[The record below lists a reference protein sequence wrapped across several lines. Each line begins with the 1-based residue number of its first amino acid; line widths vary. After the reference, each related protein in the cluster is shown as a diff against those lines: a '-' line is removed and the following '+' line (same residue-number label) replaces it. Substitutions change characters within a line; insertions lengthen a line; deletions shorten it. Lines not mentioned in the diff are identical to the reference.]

1 MFKSITNIFSSLGS
15 IFSRKGASSSASP
28 TGVGGTNEK
37 KSFFGKLVAK
47 ISTGIIDS
55 LSKYSVQQEEV
66 VGVDISPSGI
76 RLLQLTQTEKEE
88 WIVEKLTARHVDR
101 VEDIKNSQGPF
112 VEAIK
117 IALESGKFTTTN
129 AAVSLPVSS
138 SIVKVI
144 AMPLMSDLEMK
155 NAIEFNSLWE
165 NLTQLPGTIDEYS
178 IFHQVI
184 RKDSTSNM
192 MDVLFV
198 ASKLSDVN
206 AYIDIVTQS
215 GLQPVVLDVKCFA
228 LRNAFETMA
237 LPNIAQKPMAIL
249 EIGSHENYLLVLK
262 GDDPFVSDLFLS
274 NADKAILGVKQN
286 DTLALAPIIDRYI
299 LQIRQN
305 LTAYQNRFKS
315 EKVDS
320 VFIVTDTPNSEM
332 INKVLSEKMSD
343 ITVVNFNPFSNMQIP
358 ANIQSKIDAEEN
370 TSSFAAVTGLATRKL
385 DIFGYYQKVTG
396 VKNINLLPNRDGVKS
411 SIKNKFFSGVIAI
424 GISIAVIVFG
434 IYAFSS
440 YYFESSSNKDALI
453 DYGMLQMDVE
463 QKQNQYMNLMS
474 EKSRIQDQLKL
485 SETATTNQIIAAKV
499 LREIAF
505 KAGFNVVLTNLDFN
519 GVEKYEVKGEAL
531 SDADVIKYITRVK
544 ETNLFENVVLEK
556 SSIATEGSTIKTF
569 VMKIII
575 KPELINSQLVDS
587 ETIEEETSE

>member
-1 MFKSITNIFSSLGS
+1 MFKSITNIFGTLGS
-15 IFSRKGASSSASP
+15 IFSKKGGSSSASP

-37 KSFFGKLVAK
+37 KSFFGKLIAK
-47 ISTGIIDS
+47 VSTGIIDS

-66 VGVDISPSGI
+66 VGVDIGPSGI
-76 RLLQLTQTEKEE
+76 RLLQLSQTEKEE

-101 VEDIKNSQGPF
+101 VEDIKVSQGPF

-117 IALESGKFTTTN
+117 IGLESGKFTTTN

-184 RKDSTSNM
+184 RKDSSSNM

-206 AYIDIVTQS
+206 AYIDIVTQA

-274 NADKAILGVKQN
+274 NADKSVLAVKQS

-315 EKVDS
+315 DKVDS
-320 VFIVTDTPNSEM
+320 IFIVTDTPNSEM
-332 INKVLSEKMSD
+332 INKVLSEKLTD
-343 ITVVNFNPFSNMQIP
+343 LTVVNFNPFSKMQIP
-358 ANIQSKIDAEEN
+358 ANVQSKIEAEEN
-370 TSSFAAVTGLATRKL
+370 NSSFAAVTGLATRKL

-396 VKNINLLPNRDGVKS
+396 VKNINLLPNREGVKS
-411 SIKNKFFSGVIAI
+411 SIKSKFISGIFAI
-424 GISIAVIVFG
+424 GISIAVVVFG

-440 YYFESSSNKDALI
+440 YYFQSSSNQEALSDYDMLKMEIEQLQGQYSALI
-453 DYGMLQMDVE
+453 
-463 QKQNQYMNLMS
+463 S
-474 EKSRIQDQLKL
+474 EKDKINEQLKL
-485 SETATTNQIIAAKV
+485 SETATTNQNIAAKV
-499 LREIAF
+499 LREIAYQ
-505 KAGFNVVLTNLDFN
+505 AGFNIVLTNLDFN
-519 GVEKYEVKGEAL
+519 GQEKYEVKGEAL

-544 ETNLFENVVLEK
+544 GTELFENVVLEK
-556 SSIATEGSTIKTF
+556 SSLAQEGSTIKKF
-569 VMKIII
+569 VVKLII
-575 KPELINSQLVDS
+575 KPELINSQLV
-587 ETIEEETSE
+587 EVNEEAEE

>member
-1 MFKSITNIFSSLGS
+1 M
-15 IFSRKGASSSASP
+15 
-28 TGVGGTNEK
+28 
-37 KSFFGKLVAK
+37 
-47 ISTGIIDS
+47 
-55 LSKYSVQQEEV
+55 
-66 VGVDISPSGI
+66 
-76 RLLQLTQTEKEE
+76 TQTEKED

-155 NAIEFNSLWE
+155 SAIEFNSLWE

-184 RKDSTSNM
+184 RKDSAANM

-206 AYIDIVTQS
+206 AYVDIVTAS

-228 LRNAFETMA
+228 LRNAFETMN

-249 EIGSHENYLLVLK
+249 EIGSYENYLLVLK

-274 NADKAILGVKQN
+274 NADKAVLALKQT
-286 DTLALAPIIDRYI
+286 DTLSLAPIIDRYI

-320 VFIVTDTPNSEM
+320 IFIVTDTPNSEM
-332 INKVLSEKMSD
+332 IVQVLSEKLSD
-343 ITVVNFNPFSNMQIP
+343 ITVVGFNPFSNMQIP
-358 ANIQSKIDAEEN
+358 ANIQSKIDSEEN

-385 DIFGYYQKVTG
+385 DIFGYYQNVTG
-396 VKNINLLPNRDGVKS
+396 V
-411 SIKNKFFSGVIAI
+411 
-424 GISIAVIVFG
+424 
-434 IYAFSS
+434 
-440 YYFESSSNKDALI
+440 
-453 DYGMLQMDVE
+453 
-463 QKQNQYMNLMS
+463 
-474 EKSRIQDQLKL
+474 
-485 SETATTNQIIAAKV
+485 
-499 LREIAF
+499 
-505 KAGFNVVLTNLDFN
+505 
-519 GVEKYEVKGEAL
+519 
-531 SDADVIKYITRVK
+531 
-544 ETNLFENVVLEK
+544 
-556 SSIATEGSTIKTF
+556 
-569 VMKIII
+569 
-575 KPELINSQLVDS
+575 
-587 ETIEEETSE
+587 

>member
-15 IFSRKGASSSASP
+15 IFSRKGSSSSASP

-37 KSFFGKLVAK
+37 KSFFGKLIAK
-47 ISTGIIDS
+47 LSTSIIDS

-66 VGVDISPSGI
+66 VGVDIGPTGI
-76 RLLQLTQTEKEE
+76 RLLQLTQTEKED

-184 RKDSTSNM
+184 RKDSASNM

-206 AYIDIVTQS
+206 AYIDIVTQA

-237 LPNIAQKPMAIL
+237 LPNIAQKPIAIL

-274 NADKAILGVKQN
+274 NADKAVLGVKQN

-315 EKVDS
+315 DKVDS
-320 VFIVTDTPNSEM
+320 IFIVTDTPNSEM
-332 INKVLSEKMSD
+332 INSVLSEKLSD
-343 ITVVNFNPFSNMQIP
+343 LTVVNFNPFSKMTIP
-358 ANIQSKIDAEEN
+358 ANIQSKVDAEEN
-370 TSSFAAVTGLATRKL
+370 NSSFAAVTGLATRKL

-396 VKNINLLPNRDGVKS
+396 VKNINLLPNREGVKS
-411 SIKNKFFSGVIAI
+411 SIKNKFISGIFAI
-424 GISIAVIVFG
+424 GVSIAVIVFG

-440 YYFESSSNKDALI
+440 YYFQSSSNQQALSDYDMLKMEI
-453 DYGMLQMDVE
+453 DQL
-463 QKQNQYMNLMS
+463 QNQYSALTS
-474 EKSRIQDQLKL
+474 EKENIKNQLKL
-485 SETATTNQIIAAKV
+485 SESATTNQNIAAKV
-499 LREIAF
+499 LREIAYQ
-505 KAGFNVVLTNLDFN
+505 AGFNIVLTNLDFN
-519 GVEKYEVKGEAL
+519 GQEKYEVQGEAL

-544 ETNLFENVVLEK
+544 ETKLFENVVLEK
-556 SSIATEGSTIKTF
+556 SSLAQEGSTIKKF
-569 VMKIII
+569 IVKLII
-575 KPELINSQLVDS
+575 KDELINSQLVEVS
-587 ETIEEETSE
+587 EETEE

>member
-1 MFKSITNIFSSLGS
+1 MFKSISNIFSSLGS
-15 IFSRKGASSSASP
+15 IFSKKGSSSSASP

-37 KSFFGKLVAK
+37 KSFFGKLIAK
-47 ISTGIIDS
+47 VSTGIIDS

-66 VGVDISPSGI
+66 VGVDIGPSGI
-76 RLLQLTQTEKEE
+76 RLLQLSQTEKEE

-101 VEDIKNSQGPF
+101 VEDIKVSQGPF
-112 VEAIK
+112 VDAIK
-117 IALESGKFTTTN
+117 IGLESGKFTTTN

-184 RKDSTSNM
+184 RKDSSSNM

-206 AYIDIVTQS
+206 AYIDIVTQA

-274 NADKAILGVKQN
+274 NADKAVLAVKQS

-315 EKVDS
+315 DKVDS
-320 VFIVTDTPNSEM
+320 IFIVTDTPNSEM
-332 INKVLSEKMSD
+332 INKVLSEKLTD
-343 ITVVNFNPFSNMQIP
+343 LTVVNFNPFSKMQIP
-358 ANIQSKIDAEEN
+358 ANVQSKIDAEEN
-370 TSSFAAVTGLATRKL
+370 NSSFAAVTGLATRKL

-396 VKNINLLPNRDGVKS
+396 VKNINLLPNREGVKS
-411 SIKNKFFSGVIAI
+411 SIKNKFISGIFAI

-440 YYFESSSNKDALI
+440 YYFQSSSNQEALS
-453 DYGMLQMDVE
+453 DYDMLKMEIE
-463 QKQNQYMNLMS
+463 QLQGQYSALMS
-474 EKSRIQDQLKL
+474 EKDKINEQLKL
-485 SETATTNQIIAAKV
+485 SETATTNQNIAAKV
-499 LREIAF
+499 LREIAYQ
-505 KAGFNVVLTNLDFN
+505 AGFNIVLTNLDFN
-519 GVEKYEVKGEAL
+519 GQEKYEVKGEAL

-544 ETNLFENVVLEK
+544 ETGLFENVVLEK
-556 SSIATEGSTIKTF
+556 SSLAQEGSTIKKF
-569 VMKIII
+569 VVKLII
-575 KPELINSQLVDS
+575 KPELINSQLV
-587 ETIEEETSE
+587 EVNEEAVE

>member
-15 IFSRKGASSSASP
+15 IFSKKGSSSSASP

-47 ISTGIIDS
+47 VSTGIIDS

-66 VGVDISPSGI
+66 VGVDIGPSGI
-76 RLLQLTQTEKEE
+76 RLLQLSQTEKEE

-101 VEDIKNSQGPF
+101 VEDIKVSQGPF

-117 IALESGKFTTTN
+117 IGLESGKFTTTN

-184 RKDSTSNM
+184 RKDSSSNM

-206 AYIDIVTQS
+206 AYIDIVTQA

-274 NADKAILGVKQN
+274 NADKAVLAVKQS

-315 EKVDS
+315 DKVDS
-320 VFIVTDTPNSEM
+320 IFIVTDSPNSEM
-332 INKVLSEKMSD
+332 INKVLSEKLTD
-343 ITVVNFNPFSNMQIP
+343 LTVVNFNPFSKMQIP
-358 ANIQSKIDAEEN
+358 ANVQAKIDAEEN
-370 TSSFAAVTGLATRKL
+370 NSSFAAVTGLATRKL

-396 VKNINLLPNRDGVKS
+396 VKNINLLPNREGVKS
-411 SIKNKFFSGVIAI
+411 SIKNKFISGIFAI
-424 GISIAVIVFG
+424 GISIAVVVFG

-440 YYFESSSNKDALI
+440 YYFQSSSNQEALS
-453 DYGMLQMDVE
+453 DYDMLKMEIE
-463 QKQNQYMNLMS
+463 QLQGQYSALMS
-474 EKSRIQDQLKL
+474 EKDKINEQLKL
-485 SETATTNQIIAAKV
+485 SETATTNQNIAAKV
-499 LREIAF
+499 LREIAYQ
-505 KAGFNVVLTNLDFN
+505 AGFNIVLTNLDFN
-519 GVEKYEVKGEAL
+519 GQEKYEVKGEAL

-544 ETNLFENVVLEK
+544 ETELFENVVLEK
-556 SSIATEGSTIKTF
+556 SSLAQEGSTIKKF
-569 VMKIII
+569 VVKLII
-575 KPELINSQLVDS
+575 KPELINSQLV
-587 ETIEEETSE
+587 EVNEEAEE

>member
-15 IFSRKGASSSASP
+15 IFSRKGSSSSASP

-37 KSFFGKLVAK
+37 KSFFGKLIAK
-47 ISTGIIDS
+47 LSTSIIDS

-66 VGVDISPSGI
+66 VGVDIGPTGI
-76 RLLQLTQTEKEE
+76 RLLQLTQTEKED

-184 RKDSTSNM
+184 RKDSASNM

-206 AYIDIVTQS
+206 AYIDIVTQA

-274 NADKAILGVKQN
+274 NADKAVLGVKQN

-315 EKVDS
+315 DKVDS
-320 VFIVTDTPNSEM
+320 IFIVTDTPNSEM
-332 INKVLSEKMSD
+332 INSVLSEKLSD
-343 ITVVNFNPFSNMQIP
+343 LTVVNFNPFSKMTIP
-358 ANIQSKIDAEEN
+358 ANIQSKVDAEEN
-370 TSSFAAVTGLATRKL
+370 NSSFAAVTGLATRKL

-396 VKNINLLPNRDGVKS
+396 VKNINLLPNREGVKS
-411 SIKNKFFSGVIAI
+411 SINNKFISGIFAI
-424 GISIAVIVFG
+424 GVSIAVIVFG

-440 YYFESSSNKDALI
+440 YYFQSSSNQQALSDYDMLKMEI
-453 DYGMLQMDVE
+453 DQL
-463 QKQNQYMNLMS
+463 QNQYSALTS
-474 EKSRIQDQLKL
+474 EKENIKNQLKL
-485 SETATTNQIIAAKV
+485 SESATTNQNIAAKV
-499 LREIAF
+499 LREIAYQ
-505 KAGFNVVLTNLDFN
+505 AGFNIVLTNLDFN
-519 GVEKYEVKGEAL
+519 GQEKYEVQGEAL

-544 ETNLFENVVLEK
+544 ETKLFENVVLEK
-556 SSIATEGSTIKTF
+556 SSLAQEGSTIKKF
-569 VMKIII
+569 IVKLII
-575 KPELINSQLVDS
+575 KDELINSQLVEVS
-587 ETIEEETSE
+587 EETEE

>member
-15 IFSRKGASSSASP
+15 IFSKKGSSSSASP

-37 KSFFGKLVAK
+37 KSFFGKLIAK
-47 ISTGIIDS
+47 VSTGIIDS

-66 VGVDISPSGI
+66 VGVDIGPSGI
-76 RLLQLTQTEKEE
+76 RLLQLSQTEKEE

-101 VEDIKNSQGPF
+101 VEDIKVSQGPF

-117 IALESGKFTTTN
+117 IGLESGKFTTTN

-184 RKDSTSNM
+184 RKDSSSNM

-206 AYIDIVTQS
+206 AYIDIVTQA

-274 NADKAILGVKQN
+274 NADKAVLAVKQS

-315 EKVDS
+315 DKVDS
-320 VFIVTDTPNSEM
+320 IFIVTDTPNSEM
-332 INKVLSEKMSD
+332 INKVLSEKLTD
-343 ITVVNFNPFSNMQIP
+343 LTVVNFNPFSKMQIP
-358 ANIQSKIDAEEN
+358 ANVQSKIDAEEN
-370 TSSFAAVTGLATRKL
+370 NSSFAAVTGLATRKL

-396 VKNINLLPNRDGVKS
+396 VKNINLLPNREGVKS
-411 SIKNKFFSGVIAI
+411 SIKNKFISGIFAI

-440 YYFESSSNKDALI
+440 YYFQSSSNQDALS
-453 DYGMLQMDVE
+453 DYDMLKMEIE
-463 QKQNQYMNLMS
+463 QLQGQYSALMS
-474 EKSRIQDQLKL
+474 EKDKINEQLKL
-485 SETATTNQIIAAKV
+485 SETATTNQNIAAKV
-499 LREIAF
+499 LREIAYQ
-505 KAGFNVVLTNLDFN
+505 AGFNIVLTNLDFN
-519 GVEKYEVKGEAL
+519 GQEKYEVKGEAL

-544 ETNLFENVVLEK
+544 ETELFENVVLEK
-556 SSIATEGSTIKTF
+556 SSLAQEGSTIKKF
-569 VMKIII
+569 VVKLII
-575 KPELINSQLVDS
+575 KPELINSQLV
-587 ETIEEETSE
+587 EVNEEAEE

>member
-15 IFSRKGASSSASP
+15 IFSKKGSSSSASP

-47 ISTGIIDS
+47 VSTGIIDS

-66 VGVDISPSGI
+66 VGVDIGPSGI
-76 RLLQLTQTEKEE
+76 RLLQLSQTEKEE

-101 VEDIKNSQGPF
+101 VEDIKVSQGPF

-117 IALESGKFTTTN
+117 IGLESGKFTTTN

-184 RKDSTSNM
+184 RKDSSSNM

-206 AYIDIVTQS
+206 AYIDIVTQA

-274 NADKAILGVKQN
+274 NADKAVLAVKQS

-315 EKVDS
+315 DKVDS
-320 VFIVTDTPNSEM
+320 IFIVTDSPNSEM
-332 INKVLSEKMSD
+332 INKVLSEKLTD
-343 ITVVNFNPFSNMQIP
+343 LTVVNFNPFSKMQIP
-358 ANIQSKIDAEEN
+358 ANVQAKIDAEEN
-370 TSSFAAVTGLATRKL
+370 NSSFAAVTGLATRKL

-396 VKNINLLPNRDGVKS
+396 VKNINLLPNREGVKS
-411 SIKNKFFSGVIAI
+411 SIKNKFISGIFAI
-424 GISIAVIVFG
+424 GISIAVVVFG

-440 YYFESSSNKDALI
+440 YYFQSSSNQEALS
-453 DYGMLQMDVE
+453 DYDMLKMEIE
-463 QKQNQYMNLMS
+463 QLQGQYSALMS
-474 EKSRIQDQLKL
+474 EKDKINEQLKL
-485 SETATTNQIIAAKV
+485 SETATTNQNIAAKV
-499 LREIAF
+499 LREIAYQ
-505 KAGFNVVLTNLDFN
+505 AGFNIVLTNLDFN
-519 GVEKYEVKGEAL
+519 GQEKYEVKGEAL
-531 SDADVIKYITRVK
+531 SDSDVIKYITRVK
-544 ETNLFENVVLEK
+544 ETELFENVVLEK
-556 SSIATEGSTIKTF
+556 SSLAQEGSTIKKF
-569 VMKIII
+569 VVKLII
-575 KPELINSQLVDS
+575 KPELINSQLV
-587 ETIEEETSE
+587 EVNEEAEE

>member
-15 IFSRKGASSSASP
+15 IFSKKGSSSSATP

-37 KSFFGKLVAK
+37 KSFFGKLIAK
-47 ISTGIIDS
+47 VSTGIIDS

-66 VGVDISPSGI
+66 VGVDIGPSGI

-101 VEDIKNSQGPF
+101 VEDIKVSQGPF
-112 VEAIK
+112 VDAIK

-206 AYIDIVTQS
+206 AYIDIVTQA

-228 LRNAFETMA
+228 LRNAFETMV

-274 NADKAILGVKQN
+274 NADKAVLGVKQN

-315 EKVDS
+315 DKVDS
-320 VFIVTDTPNSEM
+320 IFIVTDTPNSEM
-332 INKVLSEKMSD
+332 INKVLSEKLSD
-343 ITVVNFNPFSNMQIP
+343 LTVVNFNPFSKMQIP
-358 ANIQSKIDAEEN
+358 ANVQAKIDAEEN
-370 TSSFAAVTGLATRKL
+370 NSSFAAVTGLATRKL

-396 VKNINLLPNRDGVKS
+396 VKNINLLPNREGVKS
-411 SIKNKFFSGVIAI
+411 SIKSKFISGIFAI
-424 GISIAVIVFG
+424 GISIAVVVFG

-440 YYFESSSNKDALI
+440 YYFQSSSNQEALSDYDMLKMEIEQLQGQYSALI
-453 DYGMLQMDVE
+453 
-463 QKQNQYMNLMS
+463 S
-474 EKSRIQDQLKL
+474 EKDKINEQLKL
-485 SETATTNQIIAAKV
+485 SETATTNQNIAAKV
-499 LREIAF
+499 LREIAYQ
-505 KAGFNVVLTNLDFN
+505 AGFNIVLTNLDFN
-519 GVEKYEVKGEAL
+519 GQEKYEVKGEAL

-544 ETNLFENVVLEK
+544 GTELFENVVLEK
-556 SSIATEGSTIKTF
+556 SSLAQEGSTIKKF
-569 VMKIII
+569 VVKLII
-575 KPELINSQLVDS
+575 KPELINSQLV
-587 ETIEEETSE
+587 EVNEEAEE

>member
-1 MFKSITNIFSSLGS
+1 MFKSITNIFSSLGA
-15 IFSRKGASSSASP
+15 IFSKKGSSSSASP

-37 KSFFGKLVAK
+37 KSFFGKLIAK
-47 ISTGIIDS
+47 VSTGIIDS

-66 VGVDISPSGI
+66 VGVDIGPSGI
-76 RLLQLTQTEKEE
+76 RLLQLSQTEKEE

-101 VEDIKNSQGPF
+101 VEDIKVSQGPF

-206 AYIDIVTQS
+206 AYIDIVTQA

-274 NADKAILGVKQN
+274 NADKAVLGVKQN

-315 EKVDS
+315 DKVDS
-320 VFIVTDTPNSEM
+320 IFIVTDTPNSEI
-332 INKVLSEKMSD
+332 INKVLSEKLSD
-343 ITVVNFNPFSNMQIP
+343 LTVVNFNPFSKMQIP

-370 TSSFAAVTGLATRKL
+370 NSSFAAVTGLATRKL

-396 VKNINLLPNRDGVKS
+396 VKNINLLPNREGVKS
-411 SIKNKFFSGVIAI
+411 SIKSKFISGIFAI
-424 GISIAVIVFG
+424 GISIAVVVFG

-440 YYFESSSNKDALI
+440 YYFQSSSNQEALSDYDMLKMEIEQLQGQYSALI
-453 DYGMLQMDVE
+453 
-463 QKQNQYMNLMS
+463 S
-474 EKSRIQDQLKL
+474 EKDKINEQLKL
-485 SETATTNQIIAAKV
+485 SETATTNQNIAAKV
-499 LREIAF
+499 LREIAYQ
-505 KAGFNVVLTNLDFN
+505 AGFNIVLTNLDFN
-519 GVEKYEVKGEAL
+519 GQEKYEVKGEAL

-544 ETNLFENVVLEK
+544 ETELFENVVLEK
-556 SSIATEGSTIKTF
+556 SSLAQEGSTIKKF
-569 VMKIII
+569 VVKLII
-575 KPELINSQLVDS
+575 KTELINSQLVEVD
-587 ETIEEETSE
+587 EETEK

>member
-1 MFKSITNIFSSLGS
+1 MFKSLANIFKKKGS
-15 IFSRKGASSSASP
+15 SSSASP
-28 TGVGGTNEK
+28 TGVGGQNEK
-37 KSFFGKLVAK
+37 KSFLSKLIAK
-47 ISTGIIDS
+47 VSTGIIDS

-66 VGVDISPSGI
+66 VGVDISPTGV
-76 RLLQLTQTEKEE
+76 RLLQLSQTEREE
-88 WIVEKLTARHVDR
+88 WVVEKLSTRHVDR

-117 IALESGKFTTTN
+117 FALESGKFTTSN

-144 AMPLMSDLEMK
+144 AMPLMSELEMK

-184 RKDSTSNM
+184 RKDNASNM

-206 AYIDIVTQS
+206 AFIDIVTAA

-228 LRNAFETMA
+228 LRNAFETMN
-237 LPNIAQKPMAIL
+237 LPNIAQKPISIL

-274 NADKAILGVKQN
+274 NADKQVLALKQN

-305 LTAYQNRFKS
+305 LIAYQNRFKS

-320 VFIVTDTPNSEM
+320 IFIVTDSINSEM
-332 INKVLSEKMSD
+332 INQLLTEKLSD
-343 ITVVNFNPFSNMQIP
+343 ITVVNFNVFSNMKIP

-370 TSSFAAVTGLATRKL
+370 NSSFSAVTGLATRKL

-411 SIKNKFFSGVIAI
+411 SIKNKLYSGIIAV
-424 GISIAVIVFG
+424 GISLAVVVFG
-434 IYAFSS
+434 IYIFSS
-440 YYFESSSNKDALI
+440 YFVKSSSNEESLTEYDN
-453 DYGMLQMDVE
+453 LQMQVE
-463 QKQNQYMNLMS
+463 QLQGQFSSLTN
-474 EKSRIQDQLKL
+474 EKAKIEDQLKL
-485 SETATTNQIIAAKV
+485 SETATTNQIIVAKV
-499 LREIAF
+499 LKEIAY
-505 KAGFNVVLTNLDFN
+505 KAGFNIVLTNLDFD
-519 GVEKYEVKGEAL
+519 GMDKYLVKGEAL

-544 ETNLFENVVLEK
+544 GTELFQNVVLEK
-556 SSIATEGSTIKTF
+556 SSLAKEGSTIKKF
-569 VMKIII
+569 VMKLII
-575 KPELINSQLVDS
+575 KPELINSQVIEVD
-587 ETIEEETSE
+587 EESGEE

>member
-1 MFKSITNIFSSLGS
+1 MIKSITNIFSSLGS
-15 IFSRKGASSSASP
+15 IFSRKGSSSSASP

-37 KSFFGKLVAK
+37 KSFFGKLIAK
-47 ISTGIIDS
+47 LSTSIIDS

-66 VGVDISPSGI
+66 VGVDIGPTGI
-76 RLLQLTQTEKEE
+76 RLLQLTQTEKED

-144 AMPLMSDLEMK
+144 VMPLMSDLEMK

-184 RKDSTSNM
+184 RKDSASNM

-274 NADKAILGVKQN
+274 NADKAVLGVKQN

-315 EKVDS
+315 DKVDS
-320 VFIVTDTPNSEM
+320 IFIVTDTPNSEM
-332 INKVLSEKMSD
+332 INSVLSEKLSD
-343 ITVVNFNPFSNMQIP
+343 LTVVNFNPFSKMTIP
-358 ANIQSKIDAEEN
+358 ANIQSKVDAEEN
-370 TSSFAAVTGLATRKL
+370 NSSFAAVTGLATRKL

-396 VKNINLLPNRDGVKS
+396 VKNINLLPNREGVKS
-411 SIKNKFFSGVIAI
+411 SIKNKFISGIFAI
-424 GISIAVIVFG
+424 GVSIAVIVFG

-440 YYFESSSNKDALI
+440 YYFQSSSNQQALSDYDMLKMEI
-453 DYGMLQMDVE
+453 DQL
-463 QKQNQYMNLMS
+463 QNQYSALTS
-474 EKSRIQDQLKL
+474 EKENIKNQLKL
-485 SETATTNQIIAAKV
+485 SESATTNQNIAAKV
-499 LREIAF
+499 LREIAYQ
-505 KAGFNVVLTNLDFN
+505 AGFNIVLTNLDFN
-519 GVEKYEVKGEAL
+519 GQEKYEVQGEAL

-544 ETNLFENVVLEK
+544 ETKLFENVVLEK
-556 SSIATEGSTIKTF
+556 SSLAQEGSTIKKF
-569 VMKIII
+569 IVKLII
-575 KPELINSQLVDS
+575 KDELINSQLVEVS
-587 ETIEEETSE
+587 EETEE

>member
-15 IFSRKGASSSASP
+15 IFSRKGSSSSASP

-37 KSFFGKLVAK
+37 KSFFGKLIAK
-47 ISTGIIDS
+47 LSTSIIDS

-66 VGVDISPSGI
+66 VGVDIGPTGI
-76 RLLQLTQTEKEE
+76 RLLQLTQTEKED

-184 RKDSTSNM
+184 RKDSASNM

-237 LPNIAQKPMAIL
+237 LPNIAQKPIAIL

-274 NADKAILGVKQN
+274 NADKAVLGVKQN

-315 EKVDS
+315 DKVDS
-320 VFIVTDTPNSEM
+320 IFIVTDTPNSEM
-332 INKVLSEKMSD
+332 INSVLSEKLSD
-343 ITVVNFNPFSNMQIP
+343 LTVVNFNPFSKMTIP
-358 ANIQSKIDAEEN
+358 ANIQSKVDAEEN
-370 TSSFAAVTGLATRKL
+370 NSSFAAVTGLATRKL

-396 VKNINLLPNRDGVKS
+396 VKNINLLPNREGVKS
-411 SIKNKFFSGVIAI
+411 SIKNKFISGIFAI
-424 GISIAVIVFG
+424 GVSIAVIVFG

-440 YYFESSSNKDALI
+440 YYFQSSSNQQALSDYDMLKMEI
-453 DYGMLQMDVE
+453 DQLQS
-463 QKQNQYMNLMS
+463 QYSALTS
-474 EKSRIQDQLKL
+474 EKENIKNQLKL
-485 SETATTNQIIAAKV
+485 SESATTNQNIAAKV
-499 LREIAF
+499 LREIAYQ
-505 KAGFNVVLTNLDFN
+505 AGFNIVLTNLDFN
-519 GVEKYEVKGEAL
+519 GQEKYEVQGEAL

-544 ETNLFENVVLEK
+544 ETKLFENVVLEK
-556 SSIATEGSTIKTF
+556 SSLAQEGSTIKKF
-569 VMKIII
+569 IVKLII
-575 KPELINSQLVDS
+575 KDELINSQLVEVS
-587 ETIEEETSE
+587 EETEE

>member
-15 IFSRKGASSSASP
+15 IFSKKGSSSSASP

-47 ISTGIIDS
+47 VSTGIIDS

-66 VGVDISPSGI
+66 VGVDIGPSGI
-76 RLLQLTQTEKEE
+76 RLLQLSQTEKEE

-101 VEDIKNSQGPF
+101 VEDIKVSQGAF

-117 IALESGKFTTTN
+117 IGLESGKFTTTN

-184 RKDSTSNM
+184 RKDSSSNM

-206 AYIDIVTQS
+206 AYIDIVTQA

-274 NADKAILGVKQN
+274 NADKAVLAVKQS

-315 EKVDS
+315 DKVDS
-320 VFIVTDTPNSEM
+320 IFIVTDSPNSEM
-332 INKVLSEKMSD
+332 INKVLSEKLTD
-343 ITVVNFNPFSNMQIP
+343 LTVVNFNPFSKMQIP
-358 ANIQSKIDAEEN
+358 ANVQAKIDAEEN
-370 TSSFAAVTGLATRKL
+370 NSSFAAVTGLATRKL

-396 VKNINLLPNRDGVKS
+396 VKNINLLPNREGVKS
-411 SIKNKFFSGVIAI
+411 SIKNKFISGIFAI
-424 GISIAVIVFG
+424 GISIAVVVFG

-440 YYFESSSNKDALI
+440 YYFQSSSNQEALS
-453 DYGMLQMDVE
+453 DYDMLKMEIE
-463 QKQNQYMNLMS
+463 QLQGQYSALMS
-474 EKSRIQDQLKL
+474 EKDKINEQLKL
-485 SETATTNQIIAAKV
+485 SETATTNQNIAAKV
-499 LREIAF
+499 LREIAYQ
-505 KAGFNVVLTNLDFN
+505 AGFNIVLTNLDFN
-519 GVEKYEVKGEAL
+519 GQEKYEVKGEAL

-544 ETNLFENVVLEK
+544 ETELFENVVLEK
-556 SSIATEGSTIKTF
+556 SSLAQEGSTIKKF
-569 VMKIII
+569 VVKLII
-575 KPELINSQLVDS
+575 KPELINSQLV
-587 ETIEEETSE
+587 EVNEEAEE

>member
-1 MFKSITNIFSSLGS
+1 MFKSLANIFKKKGS
-15 IFSRKGASSSASP
+15 SSSASP
-28 TGVGGTNEK
+28 SGVGGQNEK
-37 KSFFGKLVAK
+37 KSFLSKLIAK
-47 ISTGIIDS
+47 VSTGIIDS

-66 VGVDISPSGI
+66 VGVDISPTGV
-76 RLLQLTQTEKEE
+76 RLLQLSQTEREE
-88 WIVEKLTARHVDR
+88 WVVEKLSTRHVDR

-117 IALESGKFTTTN
+117 FALESGKFTTNN

-144 AMPLMSDLEMK
+144 AMPLMSELEMK

-184 RKDSTSNM
+184 RKDNASNM

-206 AYIDIVTQS
+206 AFIDIVTAA

-228 LRNAFETMA
+228 LRNAFETMN
-237 LPNIAQKPMAIL
+237 LPNIAQKPISIL

-274 NADKAILGVKQN
+274 NADKQVLALKQN

-305 LTAYQNRFKS
+305 LVAYQNRFKS

-320 VFIVTDTPNSEM
+320 IFIVTDSINSEM
-332 INKVLSEKMSD
+332 INQLLTEKLSD
-343 ITVVNFNPFSNMQIP
+343 ITVVNFNVFSNMKIP

-370 TSSFAAVTGLATRKL
+370 NSSFSAVTGLATRKL

-411 SIKNKFFSGVIAI
+411 SIKNKLYSGIIAV
-424 GISIAVIVFG
+424 GISLAVVVFG
-434 IYAFSS
+434 IYIFSS
-440 YYFESSSNKDALI
+440 YFVQSSSNEESLTEYDN
-453 DYGMLQMDVE
+453 LQMQVE
-463 QKQNQYMNLMS
+463 QLQGQFSSLTN
-474 EKSRIQDQLKL
+474 EKAKIEDQLKL
-485 SETATTNQIIAAKV
+485 SETATTNQIIVAKV
-499 LREIAF
+499 LKEIAY
-505 KAGFNVVLTNLDFN
+505 KAGFNIVLTNLDFD
-519 GVEKYEVKGEAL
+519 GMDKYLVKGEAL

-544 ETNLFENVVLEK
+544 GTELFQNVVLEK
-556 SSIATEGSTIKTF
+556 SSLAKEGSTIKKF
-569 VMKIII
+569 VMKLII
-575 KPELINSQLVDS
+575 KPELINSQVIEVD
-587 ETIEEETSE
+587 EESGEE

>member
-1 MFKSITNIFSSLGS
+1 MFKSLTNIFKKKGS
-15 IFSRKGASSSASP
+15 SSSASP
-28 TGVGGTNEK
+28 TGVGGQNEK
-37 KSFFGKLVAK
+37 KSFLSKLIAK
-47 ISTGIIDS
+47 VSTGIIDS

-66 VGVDISPSGI
+66 VGVDISPTGV
-76 RLLQLTQTEKEE
+76 RLLQLSQTEREE
-88 WIVEKLTARHVDR
+88 WVVEKLSTRHVDR

-117 IALESGKFTTTN
+117 FALESGKFTTNN

-144 AMPLMSDLEMK
+144 AMPLMSELEMK

-184 RKDSTSNM
+184 RKDNASNM

-206 AYIDIVTQS
+206 AFIDIVTAA

-228 LRNAFETMA
+228 LRNAFETMN
-237 LPNIAQKPMAIL
+237 LPNIAQKPISIL

-274 NADKAILGVKQN
+274 NADKQVLALKQN

-305 LTAYQNRFKS
+305 LIAYQNRFKS

-320 VFIVTDTPNSEM
+320 IFIVTDSINSEM
-332 INKVLSEKMSD
+332 INQLLTEKLSD
-343 ITVVNFNPFSNMQIP
+343 ITVVNFNVFSNMKIP

-370 TSSFAAVTGLATRKL
+370 NSSFSAVTGLATRKL

-411 SIKNKFFSGVIAI
+411 SIKNKLYSGIIAV
-424 GISIAVIVFG
+424 GISLAVVVFG
-434 IYAFSS
+434 IYIFSS
-440 YYFESSSNKDALI
+440 YFVQSSSNEGSLI
-453 DYGMLQMDVE
+453 EYDNLQMQVE
-463 QKQNQYMNLMS
+463 QLQGQFSSLTN
-474 EKSRIQDQLKL
+474 EKAKIEDQLKL
-485 SETATTNQIIAAKV
+485 SETATTNQIIVAKV
-499 LREIAF
+499 LKEIAY
-505 KAGFNVVLTNLDFN
+505 KAGFNIVLTNLDFD
-519 GVEKYEVKGEAL
+519 GMDKYLVKGEAL

-544 ETNLFENVVLEK
+544 GTELFQNVVLEK
-556 SSIATEGSTIKTF
+556 SSLAKEGSTIKKF
-569 VMKIII
+569 VMKLII
-575 KPELINSQLVDS
+575 KPELINSQVIEVD
-587 ETIEEETSE
+587 EESGEE

>member
-15 IFSRKGASSSASP
+15 IFSKKGSSSSASP

-37 KSFFGKLVAK
+37 KSFFGKLIAK
-47 ISTGIIDS
+47 LSTGIIDS

-66 VGVDISPSGI
+66 VGVDIGPSGI

-101 VEDIKNSQGPF
+101 VEDIKVSQGPF

-206 AYIDIVTQS
+206 AYIDIVTQA

-274 NADKAILGVKQN
+274 NADKAVLGVKQN

-315 EKVDS
+315 DKVDS
-320 VFIVTDTPNSEM
+320 IFIVTDTPNSEM
-332 INKVLSEKMSD
+332 INKVLSEKLSD
-343 ITVVNFNPFSNMQIP
+343 LTVVNFNPFSKMQIP
-358 ANIQSKIDAEEN
+358 ANVQSKIDAEEN
-370 TSSFAAVTGLATRKL
+370 NSSFAAVTGLATRKL

-396 VKNINLLPNRDGVKS
+396 VKNINLLPNREGVKS
-411 SIKNKFFSGVIAI
+411 SIKNKFISGIFAI

-440 YYFESSSNKDALI
+440 YYFQSSSNQEALSDYDMLKMEIEQLQGQYSALI
-453 DYGMLQMDVE
+453 
-463 QKQNQYMNLMS
+463 S
-474 EKSRIQDQLKL
+474 EKDKINEQLKL
-485 SETATTNQIIAAKV
+485 SETATTNQNIAAKV
-499 LREIAF
+499 LREIAYQ
-505 KAGFNVVLTNLDFN
+505 AGFNIVLTNLDFN
-519 GVEKYEVKGEAL
+519 GQEKYEVKGEAL

-544 ETNLFENVVLEK
+544 ETGLFENVILEK
-556 SSIATEGSTIKTF
+556 SSLAQEGSTIKKF
-569 VMKIII
+569 VVKLII
-575 KPELINSQLVDS
+575 KPELINSQLV
-587 ETIEEETSE
+587 EVNEEVEE

>member
-15 IFSRKGASSSASP
+15 IFNKKGSSSSASP

-37 KSFFGKLVAK
+37 KSFFGKLIAK
-47 ISTGIIDS
+47 VSTGIIDS

-66 VGVDISPSGI
+66 VGVDIGPSGI

-101 VEDIKNSQGPF
+101 VEDIKVSQGPF

-206 AYIDIVTQS
+206 AYIDIVTQA

-237 LPNIAQKPMAIL
+237 LPNIAQKPIAIL

-274 NADKAILGVKQN
+274 NADKAVLGVKQS

-305 LTAYQNRFKS
+305 LTAYQTRFKS
-315 EKVDS
+315 DKVDS
-320 VFIVTDTPNSEM
+320 IFIVTDTPNSEM
-332 INKVLSEKMSD
+332 INKVLSEKLSD
-343 ITVVNFNPFSNMQIP
+343 LTVVNFNPFSKMQIP
-358 ANIQSKIDAEEN
+358 ANVQSKIDAEEN
-370 TSSFAAVTGLATRKL
+370 NSSFAAVTGLATRKL

-396 VKNINLLPNRDGVKS
+396 VKNINLLPNREGVKS
-411 SIKNKFFSGVIAI
+411 SIKSKFISGIFAI
-424 GISIAVIVFG
+424 GISIAVVVFG

-440 YYFESSSNKDALI
+440 YYFQSSSNQEALSDYDMLKMEIEQLQGQYSALI
-453 DYGMLQMDVE
+453 
-463 QKQNQYMNLMS
+463 S
-474 EKSRIQDQLKL
+474 EKDKINEQLKL
-485 SETATTNQIIAAKV
+485 SETATTNQNIAAKV
-499 LREIAF
+499 LREIAYQ
-505 KAGFNVVLTNLDFN
+505 AGFNIVLTNLDFN
-519 GVEKYEVKGEAL
+519 GQEKYEVKGEAL

-544 ETNLFENVVLEK
+544 GTGLFENVILEK
-556 SSIATEGSTIKTF
+556 SSLAQEGSTIKKF
-569 VMKIII
+569 VVKLII
-575 KPELINSQLVDS
+575 KPELINSQLV
-587 ETIEEETSE
+587 EVNEETEE

>member
-1 MFKSITNIFSSLGS
+1 MFKSLTNIFKKNGS
-15 IFSRKGASSSASP
+15 SSSASP
-28 TGVGGTNEK
+28 TGVGGQNEK
-37 KSFFGKLVAK
+37 KSFLSKLIAK
-47 ISTGIIDS
+47 ASTGIIDS

-66 VGVDISPSGI
+66 VGVDISPTGV
-76 RLLQLTQTEKEE
+76 RLLQLSQTEREE
-88 WIVEKLTARHVDR
+88 WVVEKLSTRHVDR

-117 IALESGKFTTTN
+117 FALESGKFTTNN

-144 AMPLMSDLEMK
+144 AMPLMSELEMK

-184 RKDSTSNM
+184 RKDNASNM

-206 AYIDIVTQS
+206 AFIDIVTAA

-228 LRNAFETMA
+228 LRNAFETMN
-237 LPNIAQKPMAIL
+237 LPNIAQKPISIL

-274 NADKAILGVKQN
+274 NADKQVLALKQN

-305 LTAYQNRFKS
+305 LVAYQNRFKS

-320 VFIVTDTPNSEM
+320 IFIVTDSINSEM
-332 INKVLSEKMSD
+332 INQLLTEKLSD
-343 ITVVNFNPFSNMQIP
+343 ITVVNFNVFSNMKIP

-370 TSSFAAVTGLATRKL
+370 NSSFSAVTGLATRKL

-411 SIKNKFFSGVIAI
+411 SIKNKLYSGIIAV
-424 GISIAVIVFG
+424 GISLAVVVFG
-434 IYAFSS
+434 IYIFSS
-440 YYFESSSNKDALI
+440 YFVQSSSNEESLTEYDN
-453 DYGMLQMDVE
+453 LQMQVE
-463 QKQNQYMNLMS
+463 QLQGQFSSLTN
-474 EKSRIQDQLKL
+474 EKAKIEDQLKL
-485 SETATTNQIIAAKV
+485 SETATTNQIIVAKV
-499 LREIAF
+499 LKEIAY
-505 KAGFNVVLTNLDFN
+505 KAGFNIVLTNLDFD
-519 GVEKYEVKGEAL
+519 GMDKYLVKGEAL

-544 ETNLFENVVLEK
+544 GTELFQNVVLEK
-556 SSIATEGSTIKTF
+556 SSLAKEGSTIKKF
-569 VMKIII
+569 VMKLII
-575 KPELINSQLVDS
+575 KPELINSQVIEVD
-587 ETIEEETSE
+587 EESGEE

>member
-1 MFKSITNIFSSLGS
+1 MFKSLTNIFKKNAS
-15 IFSRKGASSSASP
+15 SSSASP
-28 TGVGGTNEK
+28 TGVGGQNEK
-37 KSFFGKLVAK
+37 KSFLSKLIAK
-47 ISTGIIDS
+47 VSTGIIDS

-66 VGVDISPSGI
+66 VGVDISPTGV
-76 RLLQLTQTEKEE
+76 RLLQLSQTEREE
-88 WIVEKLTARHVDR
+88 WVVEKLSTRHVDR

-117 IALESGKFTTTN
+117 FALESGKFTTNN

-184 RKDSTSNM
+184 RKDNATNM

-206 AYIDIVTQS
+206 AFIDIVTAA

-228 LRNAFETMA
+228 LRNAFETMN
-237 LPNIAQKPMAIL
+237 LPNIAQKPIAIL

-274 NADKAILGVKQN
+274 NADKQVLALKQN

-305 LTAYQNRFKS
+305 LIAYQNRFKS

-320 VFIVTDTPNSEM
+320 IYIVTDSINNEM
-332 INKVLSEKMSD
+332 INQLLTEKLSD
-343 ITVVNFNPFSNMQIP
+343 ITVVNFNVFSNMKIP

-370 TSSFAAVTGLATRKL
+370 NSSFSAVTGLATRKL

-411 SIKNKFFSGVIAI
+411 SIKNKLYSGIIAV
-424 GISIAVIVFG
+424 GISLAVLVFG

-440 YYFESSSNKDALI
+440 YFVQSSSNEESLTEYDN
-453 DYGMLQMDVE
+453 LQMQVE
-463 QKQNQYMNLMS
+463 QLQGQFSSLTN
-474 EKSRIQDQLKL
+474 EKVKIEGQLKL
-485 SETATTNQIIAAKV
+485 SETATTNQIIVAKV
-499 LREIAF
+499 LKEIAY
-505 KAGFNVVLTNLDFN
+505 KAGFNIVLTNLDFD
-519 GVEKYEVKGEAL
+519 GMDKYLVKGEAL

-544 ETNLFENVVLEK
+544 GTELFQNVVLEK
-556 SSIATEGSTIKTF
+556 SSLAKEGSTIKKF
-569 VMKIII
+569 VMKLII
-575 KPELINSQLVDS
+575 KPELINSQVIEVD
-587 ETIEEETSE
+587 EESGEE

>member
-1 MFKSITNIFSSLGS
+1 MFKSLTNIFKKNES
-15 IFSRKGASSSASP
+15 SSSASP
-28 TGVGGTNEK
+28 TGVGGQNEK
-37 KSFFGKLVAK
+37 KSFLSKLIAK
-47 ISTGIIDS
+47 VSTGIIDS

-66 VGVDISPSGI
+66 VGVDISPTGV
-76 RLLQLTQTEKEE
+76 RLLQLSQTEREE
-88 WIVEKLTARHVDR
+88 WVVEKLSTRHVDR

-117 IALESGKFTTTN
+117 FALESGKFTTNN

-144 AMPLMSDLEMK
+144 AMPLMSELEMK

-184 RKDSTSNM
+184 RKDNTSNM

-206 AYIDIVTQS
+206 AFIDIVTAA

-228 LRNAFETMA
+228 LRNAFETMN
-237 LPNIAQKPMAIL
+237 LPNIAQKPIAIL

-274 NADKAILGVKQN
+274 NADKQVLALKQN
-286 DTLALAPIIDRYI
+286 DTLALSPIIDRYI

-305 LTAYQNRFKS
+305 LIAYQNRFKS

-320 VFIVTDTPNSEM
+320 IFIVTDSINSEM
-332 INKVLSEKMSD
+332 INQLLTEKLSD
-343 ITVVNFNPFSNMQIP
+343 ITVVNFNVFSNMRIP

-370 TSSFAAVTGLATRKL
+370 NSSFSAVTGLATRKL

-411 SIKNKFFSGVIAI
+411 SIKNKLYSGILAV
-424 GISIAVIVFG
+424 GISLAVVVFG
-434 IYAFSS
+434 IYIFSS
-440 YYFESSSNKDALI
+440 YFVQSSSNEESLTEYDN
-453 DYGMLQMDVE
+453 LQMQVE
-463 QKQNQYMNLMS
+463 QLQGQFSSLVN
-474 EKSRIQDQLKL
+474 EKAKIEDQLKL
-485 SETATTNQIIAAKV
+485 SETATTNQIIVAKV
-499 LREIAF
+499 LKEIAY
-505 KAGFNVVLTNLDFN
+505 KAGFNIVLTNLDFD
-519 GVEKYEVKGEAL
+519 GMDKYLVKGEAL

-544 ETNLFENVVLEK
+544 GTELFQNVVLEK
-556 SSIATEGSTIKTF
+556 SSLAKEGSTIKKF
-569 VMKIII
+569 VMKLII
-575 KPELINSQLVDS
+575 KPELINSQVIEVD
-587 ETIEEETSE
+587 EESGEE

>member
-15 IFSRKGASSSASP
+15 IFSKKGSSSSATP

-47 ISTGIIDS
+47 VSTGIIDS

-66 VGVDISPSGI
+66 VGVDIGPSGI
-76 RLLQLTQTEKEE
+76 RLLQLSQTEKEE

-101 VEDIKNSQGPF
+101 VEDIKVSQGPF

-117 IALESGKFTTTN
+117 IGLESGKFTTTN

-184 RKDSTSNM
+184 RKDSSSNM

-206 AYIDIVTQS
+206 AYIDIVTQA

-274 NADKAILGVKQN
+274 NADKAVLAVKQS

-315 EKVDS
+315 DKVDS
-320 VFIVTDTPNSEM
+320 IFIVTDSPNSEM
-332 INKVLSEKMSD
+332 INKVLSEKLTD
-343 ITVVNFNPFSNMQIP
+343 LTVVNFNPFSKMQIP
-358 ANIQSKIDAEEN
+358 ANVQAKIDAEEN
-370 TSSFAAVTGLATRKL
+370 NSSFAAVTGLATRKL

-396 VKNINLLPNRDGVKS
+396 VKNINLLPNREGVKS
-411 SIKNKFFSGVIAI
+411 SIKNKFISGIFAI
-424 GISIAVIVFG
+424 GISIAVVVFG

-440 YYFESSSNKDALI
+440 YYFQSSSNQEALS
-453 DYGMLQMDVE
+453 DYDMLKMEIE
-463 QKQNQYMNLMS
+463 QLQGQYSALMS
-474 EKSRIQDQLKL
+474 EKDKINEQLKL
-485 SETATTNQIIAAKV
+485 SETATTNQNIAAKV
-499 LREIAF
+499 LREIAYQ
-505 KAGFNVVLTNLDFN
+505 AGFNIVLTNLDFN
-519 GVEKYEVKGEAL
+519 GQEKYEVKGEAL
-531 SDADVIKYITRVK
+531 SDSDVIKYITRVK
-544 ETNLFENVVLEK
+544 ETELFENVVLEK
-556 SSIATEGSTIKTF
+556 SSLAQEGSTIKKF
-569 VMKIII
+569 VVKLII
-575 KPELINSQLVDS
+575 KPELINSQLV
-587 ETIEEETSE
+587 EVNEEAEE

>member
-1 MFKSITNIFSSLGS
+1 MFKSLTNIFKKKGS
-15 IFSRKGASSSASP
+15 SSSASP
-28 TGVGGTNEK
+28 TGVGGQNEK
-37 KSFFGKLVAK
+37 KSFLSKLIAK
-47 ISTGIIDS
+47 VSTGIIDS

-66 VGVDISPSGI
+66 VGVDISPTGV
-76 RLLQLTQTEKEE
+76 RLLQLSQTEREE
-88 WIVEKLTARHVDR
+88 WVVEKLSTRHVDR

-117 IALESGKFTTTN
+117 FALESGKFTTNN

-144 AMPLMSDLEMK
+144 AMPLMSELEMK

-184 RKDSTSNM
+184 RKDNASNM

-206 AYIDIVTQS
+206 AFIDIVTAA

-228 LRNAFETMA
+228 LRNAFETMN
-237 LPNIAQKPMAIL
+237 LPNIAQKPISIL

-274 NADKAILGVKQN
+274 NADKQVLALKQN

-305 LTAYQNRFKS
+305 LVAYQNRFKS

-320 VFIVTDTPNSEM
+320 IFIVTDSINSEM
-332 INKVLSEKMSD
+332 INQLLTEKLSD
-343 ITVVNFNPFSNMQIP
+343 ITVVNFNVFSNMKIP

-370 TSSFAAVTGLATRKL
+370 NSSFSAVTGLATRKL

-411 SIKNKFFSGVIAI
+411 SIKNKLYSGIIAV
-424 GISIAVIVFG
+424 GISLAVVVFG
-434 IYAFSS
+434 IYIFSS
-440 YYFESSSNKDALI
+440 YFVQSSSNEESLTEYDN
-453 DYGMLQMDVE
+453 LQMQVE
-463 QKQNQYMNLMS
+463 QLQGQFSSLTN
-474 EKSRIQDQLKL
+474 EKAKIEDQLKL
-485 SETATTNQIIAAKV
+485 SETATTNQIIVAKV
-499 LREIAF
+499 LKEIAY
-505 KAGFNVVLTNLDFN
+505 KAGFNIVLTNLDFD
-519 GVEKYEVKGEAL
+519 GMDKYLVKGEAL

-544 ETNLFENVVLEK
+544 GTELFQNVVLEK
-556 SSIATEGSTIKTF
+556 SSLAKEGSTIKKF
-569 VMKIII
+569 VMKLII
-575 KPELINSQLVDS
+575 KPELINSQVIEVD
-587 ETIEEETSE
+587 EESGEE

>member
-1 MFKSITNIFSSLGS
+1 MFKSITNIFTSLGS
-15 IFSRKGASSSASP
+15 IFGKKGSSSSASP

-37 KSFFGKLVAK
+37 KSFFGKLIAK
-47 ISTGIIDS
+47 VSTGIIDS

-66 VGVDISPSGI
+66 VGVDIGPSGI

-101 VEDIKNSQGPF
+101 VEDIKVSQGPF

-184 RKDSTSNM
+184 RKDSSSNM

-206 AYIDIVTQS
+206 AYIDIVTQA

-274 NADKAILGVKQN
+274 NADKAVLGVKQS

-315 EKVDS
+315 DKVDS
-320 VFIVTDTPNSEM
+320 IFIVTDTPNSEM
-332 INKVLSEKMSD
+332 INKVLSEKLSD
-343 ITVVNFNPFSNMQIP
+343 LTVVNFNPFSKMQIP
-358 ANIQSKIDAEEN
+358 ANVQAKIDAEEN
-370 TSSFAAVTGLATRKL
+370 NSSFAAVTGLATRKL

-396 VKNINLLPNRDGVKS
+396 VKNINLLPNREGVKS
-411 SIKNKFFSGVIAI
+411 SIKSKFISGIFAI
-424 GISIAVIVFG
+424 GISIAVVVFG

-440 YYFESSSNKDALI
+440 YYFQSSSNQEALSDYDMLKMEIEQLQGQYSALI
-453 DYGMLQMDVE
+453 
-463 QKQNQYMNLMS
+463 S
-474 EKSRIQDQLKL
+474 EKDKINEQLKL
-485 SETATTNQIIAAKV
+485 SETATTNQNIAAKV
-499 LREIAF
+499 LREIAYQ
-505 KAGFNVVLTNLDFN
+505 AGFNIVLTNLNFN
-519 GVEKYEVKGEAL
+519 GQEKYEVKGEAL

-544 ETNLFENVVLEK
+544 GTELFENVVLEK
-556 SSIATEGSTIKTF
+556 SSLAQEGSTIKKF
-569 VMKIII
+569 VVKLII
-575 KPELINSQLVDS
+575 KPELINSQLV
-587 ETIEEETSE
+587 EVNEEAEE

>member
-1 MFKSITNIFSSLGS
+1 MFKSITNIFSSLGA
-15 IFSRKGASSSASP
+15 IFSKKGSSSSASP

-37 KSFFGKLVAK
+37 KSFFGKLIAK
-47 ISTGIIDS
+47 VSTGIIDS

-66 VGVDISPSGI
+66 VGVDIGPSGI
-76 RLLQLTQTEKEE
+76 RLLQLSQTEKEE

-101 VEDIKNSQGPF
+101 VEDIKVSQGPF

-117 IALESGKFTTTN
+117 IGLESGKFTTTN

-184 RKDSTSNM
+184 RKDSSSNM

-206 AYIDIVTQS
+206 AYIDIVTQA

-274 NADKAILGVKQN
+274 NADKAVLGVKQN

-315 EKVDS
+315 DKVDS
-320 VFIVTDTPNSEM
+320 IFIVTDTPNSEI
-332 INKVLSEKMSD
+332 INKVLSEKLSD
-343 ITVVNFNPFSNMQIP
+343 LTVVNFNPFSKMQIP

-370 TSSFAAVTGLATRKL
+370 NSSFAAVTGLATRKL

-396 VKNINLLPNRDGVKS
+396 VKNINLLPNREGVKS
-411 SIKNKFFSGVIAI
+411 SIKSKFISGIFAI
-424 GISIAVIVFG
+424 GISIAVVVFG

-440 YYFESSSNKDALI
+440 YYFQSSSNQEALSDYDMLKMEIEQLQGQYSALI
-453 DYGMLQMDVE
+453 
-463 QKQNQYMNLMS
+463 S
-474 EKSRIQDQLKL
+474 EKDKINEQLKL
-485 SETATTNQIIAAKV
+485 SETATTNQNIAAKV
-499 LREIAF
+499 LREIAYQ
-505 KAGFNVVLTNLDFN
+505 AGFNIVLTNLDFN
-519 GVEKYEVKGEAL
+519 GQEKYEVKGEAL

-544 ETNLFENVVLEK
+544 ETELFENVVLEK
-556 SSIATEGSTIKTF
+556 SSLAQEGSTIKKF
-569 VMKIII
+569 VVKLII
-575 KPELINSQLVDS
+575 KTELINSQLVEVD
-587 ETIEEETSE
+587 EETEK

>member
-15 IFSRKGASSSASP
+15 IFSKKGSSSSATP

-37 KSFFGKLVAK
+37 KSFFGKLIAK
-47 ISTGIIDS
+47 VSTGIIDS

-66 VGVDISPSGI
+66 VGVDIGPSGI

-101 VEDIKNSQGPF
+101 VEDIKVSQGPF
-112 VEAIK
+112 VDAIK

-206 AYIDIVTQS
+206 AYIDIVTQA

-274 NADKAILGVKQN
+274 NADKAVLGVKQN

-315 EKVDS
+315 DKVDS
-320 VFIVTDTPNSEM
+320 IFIVTDTPNSEM
-332 INKVLSEKMSD
+332 INKVLSEKLSD
-343 ITVVNFNPFSNMQIP
+343 LTVVNFNPFSKMQIP
-358 ANIQSKIDAEEN
+358 ANVQAKIDAEEN
-370 TSSFAAVTGLATRKL
+370 NSSFAAVTGLATRKL

-396 VKNINLLPNRDGVKS
+396 VKNINLLPNREGVKS
-411 SIKNKFFSGVIAI
+411 SIKSKFISGIFAI
-424 GISIAVIVFG
+424 GISIAVVVFG
-434 IYAFSS
+434 VYAFSS
-440 YYFESSSNKDALI
+440 YYFQSSSNQEALSDYDMLKMEIEQLQGQYSALI
-453 DYGMLQMDVE
+453 
-463 QKQNQYMNLMS
+463 S
-474 EKSRIQDQLKL
+474 EKDKINEQLKL
-485 SETATTNQIIAAKV
+485 SETATTNQNIAAKV
-499 LREIAF
+499 LREIAYQ
-505 KAGFNVVLTNLDFN
+505 AGFNIVLTNLDFN
-519 GVEKYEVKGEAL
+519 GQEKYEVKGEAL

-544 ETNLFENVVLEK
+544 GTELFENVVLEK
-556 SSIATEGSTIKTF
+556 SSLAQEGSTIKKF
-569 VMKIII
+569 VVKLII
-575 KPELINSQLVDS
+575 KPELINSQLV
-587 ETIEEETSE
+587 EVNEEAEE

>member
-15 IFSRKGASSSASP
+15 IFSKKGSSSSASP

-37 KSFFGKLVAK
+37 KSFFGKLIAK
-47 ISTGIIDS
+47 VSTGIIDS

-66 VGVDISPSGI
+66 VGVDIGPSGI
-76 RLLQLTQTEKEE
+76 RLLQLSQTEKEE

-101 VEDIKNSQGPF
+101 VEDIKVSQGPF

-117 IALESGKFTTTN
+117 IGLESGKFTTTN

-184 RKDSTSNM
+184 RKDSSSNM

-206 AYIDIVTQS
+206 AYIDIVTQA

-274 NADKAILGVKQN
+274 NADKAVLGVKQN

-315 EKVDS
+315 DKVDS
-320 VFIVTDTPNSEM
+320 IFIVTDTPNSEM
-332 INKVLSEKMSD
+332 INKVLSEKLSD
-343 ITVVNFNPFSNMQIP
+343 LTVVNFNPFSKMQIP

-370 TSSFAAVTGLATRKL
+370 NSSFAAVTGLATRKL

-396 VKNINLLPNRDGVKS
+396 VKNINLLPNREGVKS
-411 SIKNKFFSGVIAI
+411 SIKNKFISGIFAI
-424 GISIAVIVFG
+424 GVSIAVIVFG

-440 YYFESSSNKDALI
+440 YYFQSSSNQEALS
-453 DYGMLQMDVE
+453 DYDMLKMEIE
-463 QKQNQYMNLMS
+463 QLQGQYSALTS
-474 EKSRIQDQLKL
+474 EKDKIKEQLKL
-485 SETATTNQIIAAKV
+485 SETATTNQNIAAKV
-499 LREIAF
+499 LREIAYQ
-505 KAGFNVVLTNLDFN
+505 AGFNIVLTNLDFN
-519 GVEKYEVKGEAL
+519 GQEKYEVKGEAL

-544 ETNLFENVVLEK
+544 ETALFENVVLEK
-556 SSIATEGSTIKTF
+556 SSLAQEGSTIKKF
-569 VMKIII
+569 VVKLII
-575 KPELINSQLVDS
+575 KTELINSQLVEVD
-587 ETIEEETSE
+587 EEAEK

>member
-1 MFKSITNIFSSLGS
+1 MFKSISNIFSSLGS
-15 IFSRKGASSSASP
+15 IFSKKGGSSSASP

-37 KSFFGKLVAK
+37 KSFFGKLIAK
-47 ISTGIIDS
+47 VSTGIIDS

-66 VGVDISPSGI
+66 VGVDIGPSGI
-76 RLLQLTQTEKEE
+76 RLLQLSQTEKEE

-101 VEDIKNSQGPF
+101 VEDIKVSQGPF

-117 IALESGKFTTTN
+117 IGLDSGKFTTTN

-184 RKDSTSNM
+184 RKDSSSNM

-206 AYIDIVTQS
+206 AYIDIVTQA

-274 NADKAILGVKQN
+274 NADKAVLAVKQS

-315 EKVDS
+315 DKVDS
-320 VFIVTDTPNSEM
+320 IFIVTDTPNSEM
-332 INKVLSEKMSD
+332 INKVLSEKLTD
-343 ITVVNFNPFSNMQIP
+343 LTVVNFNPFSKMQIP
-358 ANIQSKIDAEEN
+358 ANVQSKIDAEEN
-370 TSSFAAVTGLATRKL
+370 NSSFAAVTGLATRKL

-396 VKNINLLPNRDGVKS
+396 VKNINLLPNREGVKS
-411 SIKNKFFSGVIAI
+411 SIKNKFISGIFAI

-440 YYFESSSNKDALI
+440 YYFQSSSNQQALS
-453 DYGMLQMDVE
+453 DYDMLKMEIE
-463 QKQNQYMNLMS
+463 QLQGQYSALMS
-474 EKSRIQDQLKL
+474 EKDKINEQLKL
-485 SETATTNQIIAAKV
+485 SETATTNQNIAAKV
-499 LREIAF
+499 LREIAYQ
-505 KAGFNVVLTNLDFN
+505 AGFNIVLTNLDFN
-519 GVEKYEVKGEAL
+519 GQEKYEVKGEAL

-544 ETNLFENVVLEK
+544 ETGLFENVVLEK
-556 SSIATEGSTIKTF
+556 SSLAQEGSTIKKF
-569 VMKIII
+569 VVKLII
-575 KPELINSQLVDS
+575 KPELINSQLV
-587 ETIEEETSE
+587 EVNEEAVE

>member
-15 IFSRKGASSSASP
+15 IFSKKGSSSSASP

-37 KSFFGKLVAK
+37 KSFFGKLIAK
-47 ISTGIIDS
+47 VSTGIIDS

-66 VGVDISPSGI
+66 VGVDIGPSGI
-76 RLLQLTQTEKEE
+76 RLLQLSQTEKEE

-101 VEDIKNSQGPF
+101 VEDIKVSQGAF

-117 IALESGKFTTTN
+117 IGLESGKFTTTN

-184 RKDSTSNM
+184 RKDSSSNM

-206 AYIDIVTQS
+206 AYIDIVTQA

-274 NADKAILGVKQN
+274 NADKAVLAVKQS

-315 EKVDS
+315 DKVDS
-320 VFIVTDTPNSEM
+320 IFIVTDSPNSEM
-332 INKVLSEKMSD
+332 INKVLSEKLTD
-343 ITVVNFNPFSNMQIP
+343 LTVVNFNPFSKMQIP
-358 ANIQSKIDAEEN
+358 ANVQAKIDAEEN
-370 TSSFAAVTGLATRKL
+370 NSSFAAVTGLATRKL

-396 VKNINLLPNRDGVKS
+396 VKNINLLPNREGVKS
-411 SIKNKFFSGVIAI
+411 SIKNKFISGIFAI
-424 GISIAVIVFG
+424 GISIAVVVFG

-440 YYFESSSNKDALI
+440 YYFQSSSNQEALS
-453 DYGMLQMDVE
+453 DYDMLKMEIE
-463 QKQNQYMNLMS
+463 QLQGQYSALMS
-474 EKSRIQDQLKL
+474 EKDKINEQLKL
-485 SETATTNQIIAAKV
+485 SETATTNQNIAAKV
-499 LREIAF
+499 LREIAYQ
-505 KAGFNVVLTNLDFN
+505 AGFNIVLTNLDFN
-519 GVEKYEVKGEAL
+519 GQEKYEVKGEAL

-544 ETNLFENVVLEK
+544 ETELFENVVLEK
-556 SSIATEGSTIKTF
+556 SSLAQEGSTIKKF
-569 VMKIII
+569 VVKLII
-575 KPELINSQLVDS
+575 KPELINSQLV
-587 ETIEEETSE
+587 EVNEEAEE

>member
-1 MFKSITNIFSSLGS
+1 MFKSITNIFSSLGA
-15 IFSRKGASSSASP
+15 IFSKKGSSSSASP
-28 TGVGGTNEK
+28 SGVGGTNEK
-37 KSFFGKLVAK
+37 KSFFGKLIAK
-47 ISTGIIDS
+47 VSTGIIDS

-66 VGVDISPSGI
+66 VGVDIGPSGI
-76 RLLQLTQTEKEE
+76 RLLQLSQTEKEE

-101 VEDIKNSQGPF
+101 VEDIKVSQGPF
-112 VEAIK
+112 VDAIK
-117 IALESGKFTTTN
+117 IGLESGKFTTTN

-165 NLTQLPGTIDEYS
+165 NLTQLSGTIDEYS

-184 RKDSTSNM
+184 RKDSSSNM

-206 AYIDIVTQS
+206 AYIDIVTQA

-274 NADKAILGVKQN
+274 NADKAVLGVKQN

-315 EKVDS
+315 DKVDS
-320 VFIVTDTPNSEM
+320 IFIVTDTPNSEM
-332 INKVLSEKMSD
+332 INKVLSEKLSD
-343 ITVVNFNPFSNMQIP
+343 LTVVNFNPFSKMQIP
-358 ANIQSKIDAEEN
+358 ANVQAKIDAEEN
-370 TSSFAAVTGLATRKL
+370 NSSFAAVTGLATRKL

-396 VKNINLLPNRDGVKS
+396 VKNINLLPNREGVKS
-411 SIKNKFFSGVIAI
+411 SIKSKFISGIFAI
-424 GISIAVIVFG
+424 GISIAVVVFG

-440 YYFESSSNKDALI
+440 YYFQSSSNQDVLSDYDMLKMEIEQLQGQYSALI
-453 DYGMLQMDVE
+453 
-463 QKQNQYMNLMS
+463 S
-474 EKSRIQDQLKL
+474 EKDKINEQLKL
-485 SETATTNQIIAAKV
+485 SETATTNQNIAAKV
-499 LREIAF
+499 LREIAYQ
-505 KAGFNVVLTNLDFN
+505 AGFNIVLTNLDFN
-519 GVEKYEVKGEAL
+519 GQEKYEVKGEAL

-544 ETNLFENVVLEK
+544 ETELFENVVLEK
-556 SSIATEGSTIKTF
+556 SSLAQEGSTIKKF
-569 VMKIII
+569 VVKLII
-575 KPELINSQLVDS
+575 KPELINSQLV
-587 ETIEEETSE
+587 EVNEEAEE

>member
-1 MFKSITNIFSSLGS
+1 MFKSLTNIFKKNGS
-15 IFSRKGASSSASP
+15 SSSASS
-28 TGVGGTNEK
+28 TGVGGQNEK
-37 KSFFGKLVAK
+37 KSFLSKLVAK
-47 ISTGIIDS
+47 ASTGIIDS

-66 VGVDISPSGI
+66 VGVDIGPTGV
-76 RLLQLTQTEKEE
+76 RLLQLSQTEREE
-88 WIVEKLTARHVDR
+88 WVVEKLSTRHVDR

-117 IALESGKFTTTN
+117 FALESGKFTTNN

-144 AMPLMSDLEMK
+144 AMPLMSELEMK

-184 RKDSTSNM
+184 RKDNATNM

-206 AYIDIVTQS
+206 AFIDIVTAA

-228 LRNAFETMA
+228 LRNAFETMN
-237 LPNIAQKPMAIL
+237 LPNIAQKPIAIL

-274 NADKAILGVKQN
+274 NADKQILALKQN
-286 DTLALAPIIDRYI
+286 DTLALSPIIDRYI
-299 LQIRQN
+299 LQIKQN
-305 LTAYQNRFKS
+305 LIAYQNRFKS
-315 EKVDS
+315 DKVDS
-320 VFIVTDTPNSEM
+320 IFIVTDSINSGM
-332 INKVLSEKMSD
+332 INQLLTEKLSD
-343 ITVVNFNPFSNMQIP
+343 ITVINFNVFSNMKIP

-370 TSSFAAVTGLATRKL
+370 NSSFSAVTGLATRKL

-411 SIKNKFFSGVIAI
+411 SIKNKLYSGIIAV
-424 GISIAVIVFG
+424 GISLIVVVFG
-434 IYAFSS
+434 IFIFSS
-440 YYFESSSNKDALI
+440 YFVQSSSNEESLTEYDT
-453 DYGMLQMDVE
+453 LQMQVE
-463 QKQNQYMNLMS
+463 QLQGQFSSLTN
-474 EKSRIQDQLKL
+474 EKSKIEDQLKL
-485 SETATTNQIIAAKV
+485 SETATTNQIIVAKV
-499 LREIAF
+499 LKEIAY
-505 KAGFNVVLTNLDFN
+505 KAGFNIVLTNLDFD
-519 GVEKYEVKGEAL
+519 GMDKYAVKGEAL

-544 ETNLFENVVLEK
+544 GTELFQNVVLEK
-556 SSIATEGSTIKTF
+556 SSIAKEGSTVKKF
-569 VMKIII
+569 VMKLII
-575 KPELINSQLVDS
+575 KPELINSQVIEVD
-587 ETIEEETSE
+587 EESGEE

>member
-1 MFKSITNIFSSLGS
+1 MFKSISNIFSSFGS
-15 IFSRKGASSSASP
+15 IFSKKGGSSSASP

-37 KSFFGKLVAK
+37 KSFFGKLIAK
-47 ISTGIIDS
+47 VSTGIIDS

-66 VGVDISPSGI
+66 VGVDIGPSGI
-76 RLLQLTQTEKEE
+76 RLLQLSQTEKEE

-101 VEDIKNSQGPF
+101 VEDIKVSQGPF

-117 IALESGKFTTTN
+117 IGLESGKFTTTN

-184 RKDSTSNM
+184 RKDSSSNM

-206 AYIDIVTQS
+206 AYIDIVTQA

-274 NADKAILGVKQN
+274 NADKAVLAVKQS

-315 EKVDS
+315 DKVDS
-320 VFIVTDTPNSEM
+320 IFIVTDTPNSDM
-332 INKVLSEKMSD
+332 INKVLSEKLTD
-343 ITVVNFNPFSNMQIP
+343 LTVVNFNPFSKMQIP
-358 ANIQSKIDAEEN
+358 ANVQSKIDAEEN
-370 TSSFAAVTGLATRKL
+370 NSSFAAVTGLATRKL

-396 VKNINLLPNRDGVKS
+396 VKNINLLPNREGVKS
-411 SIKNKFFSGVIAI
+411 SIKNKFISGIFAI

-440 YYFESSSNKDALI
+440 YYFQSSSNQQALS
-453 DYGMLQMDVE
+453 DYDMLKMEIE
-463 QKQNQYMNLMS
+463 QLQGQYSALMS
-474 EKSRIQDQLKL
+474 EKDKINEQLKL
-485 SETATTNQIIAAKV
+485 SETATTNQNIAAKV
-499 LREIAF
+499 LREIAYQ
-505 KAGFNVVLTNLDFN
+505 AGFNIVLTNLDFN
-519 GVEKYEVKGEAL
+519 GQEKYEVKGEAL

-544 ETNLFENVVLEK
+544 ETGLFENVVLEK
-556 SSIATEGSTIKTF
+556 SSLAQEGSTIKKF
-569 VMKIII
+569 VVKLII
-575 KPELINSQLVDS
+575 KPELINSQLV
-587 ETIEEETSE
+587 EVNEEAEE

>member
-15 IFSRKGASSSASP
+15 LFSRKEKSSSATP
-28 TGVGGTNEK
+28 TGVGGTSEK

-47 ISTGIIDS
+47 VSTGIIDS

-66 VGVDISPSGI
+66 VGVDIGPSGI
-76 RLLQLTQTEKEE
+76 RLLQLAQTEKEE
-88 WIVEKLTARHVDR
+88 WIVEKLTARHVER
-101 VEDIKNSQGPF
+101 VEDIKVSQGPF
-112 VEAIK
+112 IDAIK
-117 IALESGKFTTTN
+117 IAMESGKFTTTN

-184 RKDSTSNM
+184 RKDSTTNM

-206 AYIDIVTQS
+206 AYIDIVSQA

-274 NADKAILGVKQN
+274 NADKSVLAVKQN
-286 DTLALAPIIDRYI
+286 DTLSLAPIIDRYI

-315 EKVDS
+315 DQVDTI
-320 VFIVTDTPNSEM
+320 FIVTDTPNSEM
-332 INKVLSEKMSD
+332 INQVLSEKLTD
-343 ITVVNFNPFSNMQIP
+343 LTVVNFNPFSKMKIP

-370 TSSFAAVTGLATRKL
+370 NSSFAAVTGLATRKL

-396 VKNINLLPNRDGVKS
+396 VKNINLLPNREGVKS
-411 SIKNKFFSGVIAI
+411 SIKNRFISSIFAI
-424 GISIAVIVFG
+424 GISIAVVVFG
-434 IYAFSS
+434 IYAISS
-440 YYFESSSNKDALI
+440 YYFQSSSNQQALS
-453 DYGMLQMDVE
+453 DYDMLKMEIE
-463 QKQNQYMNLMS
+463 QLQSQYSSLIS
-474 EKSRIQDQLKL
+474 EKEKITEQLKL
-485 SETATTNQIIAAKV
+485 SETATTNQNIAAKV
-499 LREIAF
+499 LREIAYQ
-505 KAGFNVVLTNLDFN
+505 AGFNIVLTNLDFN
-519 GVEKYEVKGEAL
+519 GQEKYEVKGEAL

-544 ETNLFENVVLEK
+544 ETELFENVVLEK
-556 SSIATEGSTIKTF
+556 SSLAQEGSTIKKF
-569 VMKIII
+569 VVKLII
-575 KPELINSQLVDS
+575 KPELMNSQLVEVNEES
-587 ETIEEETSE
+587 EE